1 MTDLDTTV
9 PARARPNRRLRR
21 MAVTASA
28 ALAMTL
34 VPTIGTAGA
43 ITFTDP
49 DDRCLPDAEAP
60 PAPVTDR
67 DQITPIQVPSV
78 DCVFAQGISVGMTDN
93 TYGPFQMTTRGQM
106 ATFIVRALEAA
117 GYTLPAASDQGFT
130 DIAGNTHEQNI
141 QRLAAAGITSGKTQ
155 TTYAPG
161 ELVQRDQM
169 ASFLVQAAEYA
180 FAERS
185 GTSDGVG
192 DFMAVEG
199 VPAFPDVTTSNTH
212 YQNVNTAALVLGL
225 ADGRES
231 GQYNPDDPVLRQQM
245 ASFLVRLVDLTLIP
259 EGAEG
264 PESNG

>member
-9 PARARPNRRLRR
+9 PARARPNRRLRH

-78 DCVFAQGISVGMTDN
+78 DCVFAQGIAVGMMDN
-93 TYGPFQMTTRGQM
+93 TYGPFMMTTRGQM

-130 DIAGNTHEQNI
+130 DIAGNTHEENI
-141 QRLAAAGITSGKTQ
+141 QRLAAAGITSGKTA
-155 TTYAPG
+155 TTYAPT

-180 FAERS
+180 FAAALRHQRRRRRLHGRGGRPRLPRRHDVEPALRERQHRSTRARS
-185 GTSDGVG
+185 GRR
-192 DFMAVEG
+192 A
-199 VPAFPDVTTSNTH
+199 
-212 YQNVNTAALVLGL
+212 
-225 ADGRES
+225 
-231 GQYNPDDPVLRQQM
+231 
-245 ASFLVRLVDLTLIP
+245 
-259 EGAEG
+259 
-264 PESNG
+264 